1 MASSEPARSTALEK
15 QIDVHN
21 STEVARAVEDLE
33 RIKRNH
39 AFDPNLPEEKTL
51 FVKQAIA
58 DGNSDEILEADALFT
73 ENSPYDEVRAAVRNT
88 DGEEVANTVRAW
100 ILGMIF
106 VTLGSGLNMFLSMR
120 SPAINFPALV
130 VQLLVYP
137 IGCLWAKIVPTRQF
151 SWFGCKWTLN
161 TGPFTIK
168 EHVVVVLMS
177 NVSIGYAY
185 STDALLAL
193 QGKPFYNINLGWGF
207 QLLFT
212 LSSQLIGIGLAGL
225 ARRFLTWPAAMIWP
239 AQFSNTTLFYALH
252 DKSKSD
258 AVDSNGW
265 TISRYRYFFLVL
277 FAMFCYYWIP
287 GVLWQGLSVFAFITW
302 IRPNNIVL
310 NQLFGG
316 YTGLSLIPITF
327 DWTYVTAYL
336 GDPLLAPVH
345 TAISE
350 LFGLFLFVIVVTIGI
365 NYSGAIYSEYLPINT
380 SQTYDNMQQAYNVSR
395 ILGDEFTFDLA
406 KYEAYSPLFLAPTFA
421 LNYGMSFAALTAVL
435 VHCGLYHGK
444 EIYHRLKAAKSQ
456 EPDIH
461 MKLMSKYQEAPEWWY
476 LALSVVST
484 ALGLA
489 TVLGYNSQ
497 LPWWAYF
504 VALIL
509 AIVFMLPTC
518 IILAISNLGLAL
530 NVLSP
535 FLAGFMIPGKPIGVM
550 IFKVY
555 STIVL
560 GQAQTYA
567 GDMKMAH
574 YMKIPPRITFWCQ
587 IVATIWASIVQIAV
601 MNWTLGTIDGVCDLE
616 QPAKFS
622 CPNGRAFFSSS
633 IVWGVIGPNRM
644 FGPGSIYQ
652 YFNVFWLI
660 GAILPCI
667 FYACFKMGSVT
678 TTTTATDGTTSQSR
692 TRARSALAWIGRNL
706 HAPIMLG
713 AMGWLPPATPL
724 SFSTWGFFAILF
736 NHVIRKRFHGW
747 WSTYN
752 YITAA
757 ALDAGLIIS
766 TIVIF
771 FAITLPGVTIPQWW
785 GNVGVYETM
794 DSLYTAILRTVAP
807 GETFGPAKW

>member
-1 MASSEPARSTALEK
+1 MGDIKPSGVSAPPVREK
-15 QIDVHN
+15 HSVIDTTIDVDQAA
-21 STEVARAVEDLE
+21 TDLE
-33 RIKRNH
+33 EIKNAH
-39 AFDPNLPEEKTL
+39 QFDPNLPQEKL
-51 FVKQAIA
+51 DFINKALR
-58 DGNSDEILEADALFT
+58 DGDSGEIIEAEALFT
-73 ENSPYDEVRAAVRNT
+73 EDSPYEEVRAAVRNT

-100 ILGMIF
+100 ILGMFF
-106 VTLGSGLNMFLSMR
+106 VTIGSGLNMFLSMR
-120 SPAINFPALV
+120 SPAINFPSLV

-137 IGCLWAKIVPTRQF
+137 MGCFWAKVVPTRVF
-151 SWFGCKWTLN
+151 NTFGVRWTFN

-168 EHVVVVLMS
+168 EHVVVTLMS

-207 QLLFT
+207 QILFT

-225 ARRFLTWPAAMIWP
+225 TRRFLVWPAAMIWP
-239 AQFSNTTLFYALH
+239 SQFSSTSLFFALH

-258 AVDSNGW
+258 QTQSNGW
-265 TISRYRYFFLVL
+265 TISRYRYFFYVMV
-277 FAMFCYYWIP
+277 AMFCYYWIP
-287 GVLWQGLSVFAFITW
+287 AVLWQGLSVFAFVTW
-302 IRPNNIVL
+302 IRPNNVVL

-316 YTGLSLIPITF
+316 FTGLSLIPITF

-350 LFGLFLFVIVVTIGI
+350 LAGLLVFVIIATIGI
-365 NYSGAIYSEYLPINT
+365 TYSGAIYSQYLPINT
-380 SQTYDNMQQAYNVSR
+380 SQTYDNTQSSYNVSR
-395 ILGDEFTFDLA
+395 ILGSGFTFNLQEY
-406 KYEAYSPLFLAPTFA
+406 KKYSPLFLPPTFA
-421 LNYGMSFAALTAVL
+421 LNYGLSFAALTAAL
-435 VHCGLYHGK
+435 VHCGLFHGK
-444 EIYHRLKAAKSQ
+444 EIYHRLRAARSQ

-461 MKLMSKYQEAPEWWY
+461 MKIMKKYKDAPEWWY
-476 LALSVVST
+476 LVLFVISMGLGLGT
-484 ALGLA
+484 ALG
-489 TVLGYNSQ
+489 YDSQ
-497 LPWWAYF
+497 LPWWAFF
-504 VALIL
+504 VAVIL
-509 AIVFMLPTC
+509 AIVFMIPTC
-518 IILAISNLGLAL
+518 IILAISNLALAL

-535 FLAGFMIPGKPIGVM
+535 FLAGFMIPGRPIGVM

-567 GDMKMAH
+567 GDLKLGH

-587 IVATIWASIVQIAV
+587 VVATIWATFVQIAV
-601 MNWTLGTIDGVCDLE
+601 MNWTLGNIDGVCDLE

-633 IVWGVIGPNRM
+633 IVWGVIGPSRM
-644 FGPGSIYQ
+644 FGSGSIYQ
-652 YFNVFWLI
+652 NFNVFWAI

-667 FYACFKMGSVT
+667 FYILVKFGGRLS
-678 TTTTATDGTTSQSR
+678 
-692 TRARSALAWIGRNL
+692 WIGRTL

-724 SFSTWGFFAILF
+724 SFSSWGVVALLF

-752 YITAA
+752 YVTAA

-766 TIVIF
+766 TIIIF
-771 FAITLPGVTIPQWW
+771 FAITLPNVTIPQWW
-785 GNVGVYETM
+785 GNVNVYNTMVSHQTLSYLSKCCLRVET
-794 DSLYTAILRTVAP
+794 
-807 GETFGPAKW
+807 